1 MGEARHKWNRK
12 NSETSDT
19 NGPIDWWYELWYPAD
34 DLRFDHTGETKSS
47 RRSTVDVYKMLN
59 GFTNTSST
67 FFSFAMERHDMN
79 TRAATN
85 KNLISEK
92 CHLDLRKYFFTNRI
106 VEQWNLLPLDMREA
120 ESVNAFKNRYDD
132 WTLDVHDQGNV

>member
-1 MGEARHKWNRK
+1 MVPSIGGMSYDARLTICGLTTLERRRVR
-12 NSETSDT
+12 
-19 NGPIDWWYELWYPAD
+19 G
-34 DLRFDHTGETKSS
+34 DL
-47 RRSTVDVYKMLN
+47 VDVYKMLN
-59 GFTNTSST
+59 GFTNTCST
-67 FFSFAMERHDMN
+67 FFNFAMERHDMN

-106 VEQWNLLPLDMREA
+106 VEQWNLLPLDIREA